1 VSAYARF
8 VEQAE
13 AFVAWLEVLEGE
25 PDVLALQA
33 LESLSRLNA
42 TALELRSVGVPE
54 GEPEAPRTDQAE
66 FQRIYER
73 AAALPFKHYRFAF
86 DGHELDEDEAFI
98 GDLADDLADI
108 HRDLSEG
115 LWLHRQGHP
124 AAAEWKLHFGF
135 WNHWGQH
142 ATQAINAL
150 HAWFAYNHGTGPS
163 PRFP

>member
-1 VSAYARF
+1 MSAYARF

-13 AFVAWLEVLEGE
+13 AFVAWLEALEGE
-25 PDVLALQA
+25 PDVLAFEA

-42 TALELRSVGVPE
+42 IALELRPVEVPE
-54 GEPEAPRTDQAE
+54 GEPEAPCTDKAE

-73 AAALPFKHYRFAF
+73 AAALPFQFYRFAF
-86 DGHELDEDEAFI
+86 DGHDLDEAEALI

-108 HRDLSEG
+108 HRDLSEA
-115 LWLHRQGHP
+115 LWLHRQGFP
-124 AAAEWKLHFGF
+124 AAAEWKFHWGY